1 MRTYNLPDQIYV
13 DEEELEIDAGSK
25 QEDNNLL
32 LVKALEVIKEK
43 YGFSI
48 SAFNYEFDK
57 NPETNEILGIN
68 IWEIDWNIEE

>member
-13 DEEELEIDAGSK
+13 DEAELKIDAGSK
-25 QEDNNLL
+25 QEDSNLF
-32 LVKALEVIKEK
+32 LVKALETIKEK

-57 NPETNEILGIN
+57 DPETNEILGVN
-68 IWEIDWNIEE
+68 IWEIDWNIKE